1 MIKVTGRI
9 KQAEAIMNI
18 KIIRGKQ
25 NRNNSKKIEHLESKL
40 QVITFCI
47 NKEYYSKY
55 VYPVSVTYF

>member
-9 KQAEAIMNI
+9 KQAEAIVNI

-40 QVITFCI
+40 QVITFCK